1 MTNSHPFTLEPSVI
15 CCDLCNLET
24 DVRKLKEAGVT
35 ALHIDVLD
43 GAFSPSLPVGL
54 DTFIELSKRIDLPFD
69 VHIMS
74 NNNEWFI
81 DKCIEMN
88 PARICFQC
96 EGERHIARM
105 VSKIRA
111 AGISP
116 GLAFAPAT
124 SLEAGGYALHDCDFI
139 LLMRIEPGYAS
150 VKNEK
155 KFSFMRQKIQESRRK
170 LDSIRPGMDIVID
183 GRVSF
188 DDIPELIEDGATTM
202 VCGSKSIFASSDYAA
217 NYAKARSIYDRAMEE
232 SK

>member
-1 MTNSHPFTLEPSVI
+1 MTNSSPFALEPSVI
-15 CCDLCNLET
+15 CCDLCNLESE
-24 DVRKLKEAGVT
+24 VNRLKAAGVT

-54 DTFIELSKRIDLPFD
+54 DTFIALSKRCDLPFD
-69 VHIMS
+69 VHVMS

-81 DKCIEMN
+81 DKCIEMQ
-88 PARICFQC
+88 PARICFHC

-155 KFSFMRQKIQESRRK
+155 KFSFMTDKIRQCRQK
-170 LDSIRPGMDIVID
+170 LDSIRPGMGIVID

-188 DDIPELIEDGATTM
+188 EDIPQLVADGADTL
-202 VCGSKSIFASSDYAA
+202 VCGSKSIFATSDYAA
-217 NYAKARSIYDRAMEE
+217 NFKKANQLYLRAMEE
-232 SK
+232 YR

>member
-1 MTNSHPFTLEPSVI
+1 MSCVHPFTLEPSVI
-15 CCDLCNLET
+15 CCDLCNLEAE
-24 DVRKLKEAGVT
+24 VNRLKAAGVT

-54 DTFIELSKRIDLPFD
+54 DTFLALSQRTDLPFD

-88 PARICFQC
+88 PARICFHC

-105 VSKIRA
+105 VSKIRS

-155 KFSFMRQKIQESRRK
+155 KFSYMRRKIQQCRQK
-170 LDSIRPGMDIVID
+170 LDSIQPGMGIVID

-188 DDIPELIEDGATTM
+188 EDIPKLIEDGADTL

-217 NYAKARSIYDRAMEE
+217 NYEKARAIYRRALEE
-232 SK
+232 HK

>member
-1 MTNSHPFTLEPSVI
+1 MTSPHPYTLEPSVI

-24 DVRKLKEAGVT
+24 DVNRLKEAGVT

-43 GAFSPSLPVGL
+43 GAFSPSLPVGV
-54 DTFIELSKRIDLPFD
+54 DTFIELSRRIDLPFD
-69 VHIMS
+69 VHVMS

-81 DKCIEMN
+81 DKCIEMK

-116 GLAFAPAT
+116 GIAFAPAT
-124 SLEAGGYALHDCDFI
+124 PLEAAGYALHDCDFI

-150 VKNEK
+150 VANEK
-155 KFSFMRQKIQESRRK
+155 KFSFMRQKIQNCRRQ
-170 LDSIRPGMDIVID
+170 LDAIRPGMGIAID

-188 DDIPELIEDGATTM
+188 DDIPELVSDGADTL
-202 VCGSKSIFASSDYAA
+202 VCGTKSIFASKDYRA
-217 NYAKARSIYDRAMEE
+217 NYQKAREIYDRAMEE
-232 SK
+232 YR

>member
-1 MTNSHPFTLEPSVI
+1 MSRTPPFDLEPSVI
-15 CCDLCNLET
+15 CCDLCNLEA
-24 DVRKLKEAGVT
+24 DVNRLKAAGVS

-54 DTFIELSKRIDLPFD
+54 DTFIELSKRVDLPFD
-69 VHIMS
+69 VHVMS

-116 GLAFAPAT
+116 GLAFAPST
-124 SLEAGGYALHDCDFI
+124 DLSAGGYALHDCDYI

-155 KFSFMRQKIQESRRK
+155 KFSFMRQKIQDARRR
-170 LDSIRPGMDIVID
+170 LDEIRTGMGIVID

-188 DDIPELIEDGATTM
+188 EDIPELISDGADTL
-202 VCGSKSIFASSDYAA
+202 VCGSKSIFASKDYTA
-217 NYAKARSIYDRAMEE
+217 NYEKARAIYDRAWEE
-232 SK
+232 NK

>member
-1 MTNSHPFTLEPSVI
+1 MIPSNPFTLEPSVI
-15 CCDLCNLET
+15 CCDLCNLER
-24 DVRKLKEAGVT
+24 DVNRLKAAGVT

-54 DTFIELSKRIDLPFD
+54 DTFIALSKRCDLPFD

-74 NNNEWFI
+74 VNNEWFI

-88 PARICFQC
+88 PARICFHC

-124 SLEAGGYALHDCDFI
+124 MPEAGGYALHDCDFV

-155 KFSFMRQKIQESRRK
+155 KFSFMQEKIRACRK
-170 LDSIRPGMDIVID
+170 MLDGIRPGMGIVID

-188 DDIPELIEDGATTM
+188 DDIPELVADGANTL
-202 VCGSKSIFASSDYAA
+202 VCGSKSIFLSSDYAA
-217 NYAKARSIYDRAMEE
+217 NYEKARKLYDQSMEE
-232 SK
+232 YR